1 MGSKSSRNSEPN
13 PLPSVPSEARFTVRR
28 IDPMREGR
36 NDASDPRPSPRSP
49 APAWRSPAAPPQ
61 QQRLSQRQAWMRRSH
76 LGSLALAAPI
86 APAAPAATSGDGGRR
101 RHPGARALVLDARLG
116 SARRR
121 RRQRRRRQRQVRA
134 ERGAFCGGGAGTAVR
149 AAPARARSATPRLGT
164 RAGSTGRGQSPS
176 RPSIHSWPGVC
187 SQGRPPS

>member
-13 PLPSVPSEARFTVRR
+13 PLPSMPSEARFTVRR

-116 SARRR
+116 AAAAATAATTAAAGACGAWRVLRRR
-121 RRQRRRRQRQVRA
+121 RGDRSA
-134 ERGAFCGGGAGTAVR
+134 RGARPRPQRHPPSGDPRGVHGAGPV
-149 AAPARARSATPRLGT
+149 S
-164 RAGSTGRGQSPS
+164 
-176 RPSIHSWPGVC
+176 
-187 SQGRPPS
+187 